1 MKSFFLNKSI
11 GKIILLWLAWAILL
25 IGYQAVAR
33 ARVDLRRPDNI
44 LYWTTGETM
53 TEARPGQPYLNDP
66 VMNNQVA
73 YDSEF
78 YISIAVAGYDDPV
91 LRTAPPDWR
100 EDLAGHK
107 PVSLNYAFF
116 PFYPLVMRA
125 LSVPLSLLGFGAIGT
140 ASLAGVV
147 VSLLGTL
154 GAMLALYDLTRDEL
168 EEAGG
173 LRTAFYLI
181 AFPTGFFLAMVHTE
195 GLFVGLAFG
204 ALALLRRK
212 QWIGAAL
219 LAACA
224 TWTRAVGIALVI
236 PLAVAWIAEFRASG
250 FSLRPFPWKLL
261 GKALLVGAPF
271 AAYGIWRL
279 TLGANF
285 DFVEMS
291 FFGRGL
297 FQPDALEGWKRAW
310 EVLVQGDRFVP
321 PDAYSWIYIG
331 GVTLQNRLY
340 YAFEFLATLFAVVA
354 CLLTLRRRPGLS
366 LFGLAVVAISFFSN
380 NAYVAQGMPRY
391 ILTVPSVFLVLGGCG
406 RSPLFDRIW
415 TIASILLMGLFAL
428 VFSFN
433 FWVS

>member
-1 MKSFFLNKSI
+1 
-11 GKIILLWLAWAILL
+11 
-25 IGYQAVAR
+25 
-33 ARVDLRRPDNI
+33 
-44 LYWTTGETM
+44 M
-53 TEARPGQPYLNDP
+53 TETRPGQPYLNDP

-78 YISIAVAGYDDPV
+78 YISIAIAGYDDPV

-125 LSVPLSLLGFGAIGT
+125 LSSPLSLLGFSAIGT
-140 ASLAGVV
+140 ASLAGVI

-154 GAMLALYDLTRDEL
+154 GAMLALHDLTRDEL
-168 EEAGG
+168 EESGG
-173 LRTAFYLI
+173 IRTAFYLI

-236 PLAVAWIAEFRASG
+236 PLAVAWIAEVRASG

-261 GKALLVGAPF
+261 GKA
-271 AAYGIWRL
+271 AARERAARRLWRL
-279 TLGANF
+279 APHPGRQFRLRGNVVLRTGLVPAGRP
-285 DFVEMS
+285 
-291 FFGRGL
+291 RGL
-297 FQPDALEGWKRAW
+297 EAGMAGAGGGKPLRPAGRVQLDLYRRGDVAKPV
-310 EVLVQGDRFVP
+310 VLCV
-321 PDAYSWIYIG
+321 
-331 GVTLQNRLY
+331 
-340 YAFEFLATLFAVVA
+340 
-354 CLLTLRRRPGLS
+354 
-366 LFGLAVVAISFFSN
+366 
-380 NAYVAQGMPRY
+380 
-391 ILTVPSVFLVLGGCG
+391 
-406 RSPLFDRIW
+406 
-415 TIASILLMGLFAL
+415 
-428 VFSFN
+428 
-433 FWVS
+433 